1 MVHEYFQNRIESREP
16 RTMYRYDR
24 LNGAAMTEAI
34 FEFEWGCKDDGKAG
48 VVGVMEVD
56 LKWLDWRMGIWPC
69 LPKPPIRLWPFTFLQ
84 LNSTQCRLVAC
95 ASPNLWLDLLTTML
109 GGIYS

>member
-1 MVHEYFQNRIESREP
+1 
-16 RTMYRYDR
+16 MYRYDR

-34 FEFEWGCKDDGKAG
+34 FEFEWGCKDDGKAS

-69 LPKPPIRLWPFTFLQ
+69 LPKPPINCGPLLSF
-84 LNSTQCRLVAC
+84 NSTQPNVDLSLVHRLIC
-95 ASPNLWLDLLTTML
+95 
-109 GGIYS
+109 G